1 MSTSSSKTE
10 RAGAV
15 EYQHAMGQFLKNFTA
30 RTRTCT
36 KNTLQQSYETLPA
49 NLQFDLFYQGLLRS
63 EKSGQEVGL
72 LRDQMEILRK
82 RLDSTIGEVRATN
95 LSVVKSEPSS
105 PPKTR
110 APGGLRT
117 EQKSELRTVKQEIIE
132 ENDVNFVKATEGT
145 DKKKT
150 EETFR
155 YGQEE
160 EEEEEED
167 MKMMIEPAVRV
178 LGPSMRN
185 YS

>member
-1 MSTSSSKTE
+1 
-10 RAGAV
+10 
-15 EYQHAMGQFLKNFTA
+15 MGKFLKNFTA

-49 NLQFDLFYQGLLRS
+49 NVQFDLFYQGLLLS
-63 EKSGQEVGL
+63 QESGKEVGL

-95 LSVVKSEPSS
+95 LSVVKSEPCS
-105 PPKTR
+105 PPKSR
-110 APGGLRT
+110 VPGIPKRT

-132 ENDVNFVKATEGT
+132 NDDNDVNFVKATEGT

-160 EEEEEED
+160 EEEEEE
-167 MKMMIEPAVRV
+167 
-178 LGPSMRN
+178 GPS
-185 YS
+185 